1 MKEEFFDSRI
11 KYPIIFEETREE
23 RKRRLN
29 KEAAKRYKEKKKAL
43 LDIRDLR
50 IKHDFIENETKEE
63 RKKRL
68 DRERGRKYRERK
80 EQEVKDR
87 KAQWYREHKEEIKEK
102 TTSPEY
108 RSKVNAQSKERYNS
122 NKNHYRKKQREYYE
136 KNKEKILE
144 NKRKYNEENKDKV
157 LAWKKAEYEKN
168 KKDYIH
174 RANIRKYRKYNAT
187 PSWLTEEHW
196 KEIEEIYNLSRE
208 MSTTG
213 ETRYDVD
220 HIIPIQGKLVCGLH
234 VPWNLQI
241 LERKQNRI
249 KSNLHD

>member
-1 MKEEFFDSRI
+1 MD
-11 KYPIIFEETREE
+11 
-23 RKRRLN
+23 
-29 KEAAKRYKEKKKAL
+29 
-43 LDIRDLR
+43 DLR
-50 IKHDFIENETKEE
+50 FKYEILENETKEE

-68 DRERGRKYRERK
+68 NRERAREYRERK
-80 EQEVKDR
+80 EQEVKER
-87 KAQWYREHKEEIKEK
+87 KSKWYQEHKEEIKEK
-102 TTSPEY
+102 ISSSEY
-108 RSKVNAQSKERYNS
+108 KEKVNTGRKERYNS
-122 NKNHYRKKQREYYE
+122 NKEHYRQKQKEYYDR
-136 KNKEKILE
+136 NREKILE
-144 NKRKYNEENKDKV
+144 NKRKYQEENKDKV

-174 RANIRKYRKYNAT
+174 RANVRKYRKYNAT
-187 PSWLTEEHW
+187 PNWLTEEHW